1 MNADNLFDVLGGIV
15 LVALV
20 TTVVTSKQAAGQ
32 ITAAGNAFSSVIGA
46 ALGKG
51 SINR

>member
-1 MNADNLFDVLGGIV
+1 MKVDNFMDVLGGVV
-15 LVALV
+15 LVALI
-20 TTVVTSKQAAGQ
+20 TTVVTSRNTAGQ
-32 ITAAGNAFSSVIGA
+32 ITAAGNAFSGILAS

>member
-1 MNADNLFDVLGGIV
+1 MKVNSFTDVLGGIV

-20 TTVVTSKQAAGQ
+20 TTVVTSKYTAQQ
-32 ITAAGNAFSSVIGA
+32 ITAVGAAGSGLLAA

-51 SINR
+51 SAR

>member
-1 MNADNLFDVLGGIV
+1 MRTDNIFDVAGGIV

-20 TTVVTSKQAAGQ
+20 TTVVTSRHAAEQ
-32 ITAAGNAFSSVIGA
+32 ITAAGNAFGA
-46 ALGKG
+46 IIAASLGKG

>member
-1 MNADNLFDVLGGIV
+1 VNADNIFDVLGGIV

-20 TTVVTSKQAAGQ
+20 TTVVTNKNSATV
-32 ITAAGNAFSSVIGA
+32 ITSAGNAFARSVSA

-51 SINR
+51 

>member
-1 MNADNLFDVLGGIV
+1 MKADNLFDVMGGIV

-20 TTVVTSKQAAGQ
+20 TTVVTSRNTAGQ
-32 ITAAGNAFSSVIGA
+32 ITAAGNAFSSTIAA

>member
-1 MNADNLFDVLGGIV
+1 MKTNSFLDVLGGIV

-20 TTVVTSKQAAGQ
+20 TTVVTHKESAAT
-32 ITAAGNAFSSVIGA
+32 ITAAANGFAKSINA

-51 SINR
+51 